1 MIPAD
6 LVTTMGRG
14 VTMGAMSCRKLAR
27 GARHFGLIPAIWI
40 LLCGVAA
47 SEARPDVSAPGPTR
61 MAAPAQEPAGRLSKF
76 EARHIRHSCRDEVS
90 KSATLAGHKDFM
102 THCFQMHV
110 SARHF
115 ARECKVSAEFK
126 ALDKSAKE
134 DFIRACVSEKLKSFG
149 SAQ

>member
-1 MIPAD
+1 MEI
-6 LVTTMGRG
+6 G
-14 VTMGAMSCRKLAR
+14 VNMGAMSCRKLSR
-27 GARHFGLIPAIWI
+27 GARLFGLIPAIWI

-47 SEARPDVSAPGPTR
+47 SQARPDLSAPGGAR
-61 MAAPAQEPAGRLSKF
+61 MTAPAQESAGRLSKF
-76 EARHIRHSCRDEVS
+76 EARHIRHSCRDEAG
-90 KSATLAGHKDFM
+90 KSAMPGGHKEFM

-115 ARECKVSAEFK
+115 ARECKGSAEFK
-126 ALDKSAKE
+126 ALDKSAKD